1 MAWIGLNILYVERG
15 YDFNINRLKKK
26 QNNNNNIILNSY
38 FITQMSVHR
47 DSSGS
52 WANKEQDYYRGG
64 QSNSCDKGTRG
75 ISWRAGNA
83 AQQQRT
89 GEGF

>member
-1 MAWIGLNILYVERG
+1 MAWIGLNILCVERG
-15 YDFNINRLKKK
+15 YDFNINRLKNKTK
-26 QNNNNNIILNSY
+26 HNNIILNSY
-38 FITQMSVHR
+38 FITQTSVHR

-52 WANKEQDYYRGG
+52 WANKERDYYRGG